1 MRTCIHRFFTCCR
14 ILQGQLTLHGLVAPD
29 MQRHRLPAT
38 LRALTLASDG
48 VWCGFAA
55 ENLRQV
61 QEKLAEQR
69 VQLVEPPLSPNAP
82 PRGPPL
88 SMGRAHSANTE
99 LAELSIVHVTKAK
112 Q

>member
-1 MRTCIHRFFTCCR
+1 MLWKLFYNLLSNHCSEIAAVSH
-14 ILQGQLTLHGLVAPD
+14 
-29 MQRHRLPAT
+29 
-38 LRALTLASDG
+38 
-48 VWCGFAA
+48 AA

-69 VQLVEPPLSPNAP
+69 VQLVEPPHSPSAP
-82 PRGPPL
+82 ARGPPLSMGRAPL

>member
-1 MRTCIHRFFTCCR
+1 MLWKLFYNLLSNHCSEIAAVSR
-14 ILQGQLTLHGLVAPD
+14 
-29 MQRHRLPAT
+29 
-38 LRALTLASDG
+38 
-48 VWCGFAA
+48 AA

-69 VQLVEPPLSPNAP
+69 VQLVEPPHSPSAP
-82 PRGPPL
+82 ARGPPLSMGRAPL

>member
-1 MRTCIHRFFTCCR
+1 VGHDTCSGSFFYNLLSNHCSEIAAGSR
-14 ILQGQLTLHGLVAPD
+14 
-29 MQRHRLPAT
+29 
-38 LRALTLASDG
+38 
-48 VWCGFAA
+48 AA

-69 VQLVEPPLSPNAP
+69 VQLVEPPHSPSAP
-82 PRGPPL
+82 ARGPPL